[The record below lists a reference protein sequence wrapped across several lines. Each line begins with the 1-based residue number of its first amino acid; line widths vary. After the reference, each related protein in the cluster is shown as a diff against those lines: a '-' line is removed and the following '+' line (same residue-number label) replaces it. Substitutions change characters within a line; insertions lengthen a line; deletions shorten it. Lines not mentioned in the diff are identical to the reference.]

1 MVSGHGERKK
11 LLLIDDDDAVLDYL
25 KVKLGGEFDLVTAGS
40 AAAALALVR
49 DARPDLVLCDIDLQS
64 DVEGQDGGDISVAL
78 FSHED
83 TRHIPLIFLTAL
95 ASPSDLKA
103 SGNQLGGRAAISKQ
117 SPIEEILARIRLSL
131 AL

>member
-1 MVSGHGERKK
+1 MASGQGERKK
-11 LLLIDDDDAVLDYL
+11 LLLIDDDEAVLDYL
-25 KVKLGGEFDLVTAGS
+25 TVKLGGEFDLVTAGS

-49 DARPDLVLCDIDLQS
+49 EARPDLVLCDIDLQS
-64 DVEGQDGGDISVAL
+64 DIEGQDGGDISVAL
-78 FSHED
+78 YSHED

-117 SPIEEILARIRLSL
+117 SPIEEILARIRFSL